1 MTKGWIMGI
10 LFGAALQASAQPAEA
25 DIAKGNE
32 AYRKQDY
39 PKAEGHYRHAL
50 ERLPSNP
57 VARFNLGNALLKQD
71 KAEEALAQF
80 EASANAGRSKV
91 EKADALY
98 NRGVVLTR
106 QGKLGESIDAY
117 KTALRLN
124 PADTL
129 ARQNLQRALNEKKK
143 QQEEEQKKNGEQQPR
158 RQQDKMNRQ
167 QVMQMLNA
175 LQEQEKQ
182 LQRKIQNNRVPSPTR
197 PDKDW

>member
-1 MTKGWIMGI
+1 
-10 LFGAALQASAQPAEA
+10 
-25 DIAKGNE
+25 
-32 AYRKQDY
+32 
-39 PKAEGHYRHAL
+39 
-50 ERLPSNP
+50 
-57 VARFNLGNALLKQD
+57 
-71 KAEEALAQF
+71 
-80 EASANAGRSKV
+80 
-91 EKADALY
+91 
-98 NRGVVLTR
+98 VVLTR